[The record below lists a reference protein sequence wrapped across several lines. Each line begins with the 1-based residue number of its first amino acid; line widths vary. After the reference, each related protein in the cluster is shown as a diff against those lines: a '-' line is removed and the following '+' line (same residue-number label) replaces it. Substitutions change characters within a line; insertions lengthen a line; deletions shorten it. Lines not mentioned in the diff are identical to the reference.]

1 MGKTANAGSLLMI
14 AAIGAGLYGAPAA
27 SALDEATP
35 AGILWTCIQEHD
47 AYFEVSCVPQRARAD
62 NAAAPADAP
71 RERAPS
77 RGDAAPQG
85 SGPAFS
91 GRDMRPVTAR
101 GEAEVFSTRAWRIPL
116 YSRPGNPTSIAGLLK
131 SVLCGTEPQCTVS
144 YDGQPAQ

>member
-1 MGKTANAGSLLMI
+1 MGKTAIAGSLLMI
-14 AAIGAGLYGAPAA
+14 AAVGASLYGAPAA
-27 SALDEATP
+27 SALDDAAP
-35 AGILWTCIQEHD
+35 ARIVWTCIQEHD
-47 AYFEVSCVPQRARAD
+47 AYFEVSCVPQRSRPD

-71 RERAPS
+71 RKR
-77 RGDAAPQG
+77 APQG

-116 YSRPGNPTSIAGLLK
+116 YSRPGNPTAIAGLLK

-144 YDGQPAQ
+144 YDGQPAL